1 MTWEGSYTD
10 IILCVIMLI
19 AFIVGLKKGF
29 IKQLSALIGGL
40 FAFGGAIALT
50 IFISAQLKET
60 EFFLTFVNNTTTG
73 WFSSEFFSSDMV
85 LKVAETLNGGAL
97 EVSIEV
103 FLGTLAAIAICD
115 FVVWL
120 VLYIALKFLIKGIKA
135 LLLKI
140 VHLPVLSTIDRV
152 FGAIW
157 ALLMTYCV
165 LIVIVLTAA
174 EIVIIKFV
182 PDFWEPV
189 KAIISDSR
197 ILSFAHESNIIGQ
210 LIAQKLEIVLP
221 SIGN

>member
-10 IILCVIMLI
+10 IVLCVIMLI

-50 IFISAQLKET
+50 IFISAQLKTT
-60 EFFLTFVNNTTTG
+60 EFFSTFVGTTTG
-73 WFSSEFFSSDMV
+73 WFSSEFFSSEMV
-85 LKVAETLNGGAL
+85 IKVAEVLNGGEL
-97 EVSIEV
+97 EVSIQE
-103 FLGTLAAIAICD
+103 FLGSLAAIAICD

-120 VLYIALKFLIKGIKA
+120 VLYIVLKFLIKGIKA

-189 KAIISDSR
+189 ETIISDSR

-210 LIAQKLEIVLP
+210 FIAEKLEITLP